1 MSDYE
6 EIEDE
11 IKHCVKKCA
20 SCINAVG
27 GKAAPRTDDRS
38 EGTCWTCNRILLSNW
53 EVNLRYNDDEWMERL
68 ITTKHGYEK
77 IELGVDPITK
87 NCRPKFTQWKQ
98 TTIHKDIK
106 TRMRSKRRIF
116 KQYLKTG
123 SLRLLKAAEK
133 KITSWDFD

>member
-27 GKAAPRTDDRS
+27 GKAAPRT
-38 EGTCWTCNRILLSNW
+38 
-53 EVNLRYNDDEWMERL
+53 VERL

>member
-20 SCINAVG
+20 SCIHSVG

-53 EVNLRYNDDEWMERL
+53 EVNVRYNDDEWMERL
-68 ITTKHGYEK
+68 ITAKHGYEK
-77 IELGVDPITK
+77 VEPGQDPITK
-87 NCRPKFTQWKQ
+87 NVRPVWTQWKH
-98 TTIHKDIK
+98 TTVHDDIRK
-106 TRMRSKRRIF
+106 ATRRSRRVF